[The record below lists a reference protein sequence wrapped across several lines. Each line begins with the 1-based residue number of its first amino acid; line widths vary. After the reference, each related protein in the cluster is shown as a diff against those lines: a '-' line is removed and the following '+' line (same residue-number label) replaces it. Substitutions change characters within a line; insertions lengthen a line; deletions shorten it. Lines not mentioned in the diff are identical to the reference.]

1 MPRLTTAIQQR
12 PADQQEQ
19 AEGEDD
25 EARCRGNDPH
35 LAWVLSPYVNPHAH
49 KNRCPFGEAV
59 SRLVVDRSTDPS
71 PPKVPPK
78 APASYVPTAEYPEV
92 SCAGDR
98 SYVIFHSSGLIAS
111 AVIAPRTSQRG
122 T

>member
-1 MPRLTTAIQQR
+1 MPYLTAAIQQR

-19 AEGEDD
+19 AEGEDH
-25 EARCRGNDPH
+25 EARRRGNDPH

-49 KNRCPFGEAV
+49 KNRCPFGEAA
-59 SRLVVDRSTDPS
+59 SRQSVERSTDPS

-78 APASYVPTAEYPEV
+78 ASRSYVPTGNIRR
-92 SCAGDR
+92 C
-98 SYVIFHSSGLIAS
+98 
-111 AVIAPRTSQRG
+111 QRRRVEA